1 MKSKRPIYMY
11 QCVVCGENILT
22 EDQTLFH
29 CDRLTQWV
37 CGLDGRGMDMNS
49 IMVKIKVSGYV
60 KMSQENLE
68 RILSY
73 DESQQHTM
81 LVYSLH
87 MGYVDSS
94 NLVFDTE

>member
-1 MKSKRPIYMY
+1 MY
-11 QCVVCGENILT
+11 QCVVCGENLLT
-22 EDQTLFH
+22 EDTTLFH
-29 CDRLTQWV
+29 CDKLTQWV
-37 CGLDGRGMDMNS
+37 NGLDGKGIDMS
-49 IMVKIKVSGYV
+49 SPKVKINVSGYIT
-60 KMSQENLE
+60 MSQENLE

-73 DESQQHTM
+73 EENYQHTA